1 MTLTEEII
9 NRHPKGTRKVY
20 SDRNGLYLDIK
31 TSGTASWMLR
41 KMVDGKRN
49 AVILGYYP
57 EMGIDEARRIAS
69 VEAMHLGIEVKKQN
83 LPMGSSK
90 RAGKILDSSAM
101 AVGTSRANREADMPQ
116 TRTLSSDK
124 KRKLTF
130 AEVYFEYMK
139 LKMEP
144 VLSKTYCESVHS
156 RAVTYL
162 LPAIGEDYLE
172 DITSPKILDAVRKI
186 ETLGKKDTA
195 KRVLGIAYAVF
206 KYAKA
211 CWYFT
216 GQNPAA
222 DLSDALSARPV
233 KRMASLTVPSD
244 IGRLLYAASN
254 YESFYL
260 RHAIRIQANTF
271 VRASELRFAQWS
283 EINFVKRE
291 WKISA
296 ERMKMSS
303 PHIVPMST
311 QVIESFRALKDITG
325 GTIHVFRSTRKS
337 NEDVPFSEAAVLV
350 AMKTCLK
357 TIGLPENAM
366 VGHGWRSVAS
376 TILNESGKF
385 SSDAIERQLA
395 HMERNKTRATYNY
408 AQYIPERI
416 EMMQWYSNH
425 LDSLETRERERSS
438 AARDYLFYRFADKRK
453 EK

>member
-9 NRHPKGTRKVY
+9 NKHPKGTRKVY

-49 AVILGYYP
+49 AIILGYYP
-57 EMGIDEARRIAS
+57 EMNIDEARRIAS
-69 VEAMHLGIEVKKQN
+69 VETMKMGNEVNKQN
-83 LPMGSSK
+83 LAIHSSK
-90 RAGKILDSSAM
+90 RAGEILSGSAM
-101 AVGTSRANREADMPQ
+101 AVETSRANREADMLQ
-116 TRTLSSDK
+116 TRTLSSEK
-124 KRKLTF
+124 KKKLTF

-156 RAVTYL
+156 RVSTYL
-162 LPAIGEDYLE
+162 LPAIGEDNIE
-172 DITSPKILDAVRKI
+172 DITSPMILEAVRKI
-186 ETLGKKDTA
+186 EKLGKKETA
-195 KRVLGIAYAVF
+195 KRVLGLAYAVF

-222 DLSDALSARPV
+222 DLSDALSARTV
-233 KRMASLTVPSD
+233 KRMASLTDLSE

-260 RHAIRIQANTF
+260 RYAIKIQAHTF

-291 WKISA
+291 WKIPA

-311 QVIESFRALKDITG
+311 QVVESFRALKDVTG

-337 NEDVPFSEAAVLV
+337 NEDIPFSEAAVLV
-350 AMKTCLK
+350 AMKSCLNM
-357 TIGLPENAM
+357 IGLPENAM

-385 SSDAIERQLA
+385 SSDVIERQLA
-395 HMERNKTRATYNY
+395 HMERNRTRATYNY
-408 AQYIPERI
+408 AQYIPVRI
-416 EMMQWYSNH
+416 EMMQWYSNY
-425 LDSLETRERERSS
+425 LDSLETRERERSN
-438 AARDYLFYRFADKRK
+438 AARDYLFYRFANKK
-453 EK
+453 K

>member
-9 NRHPKGTRKVY
+9 NKHPKGTRKVY

-49 AVILGYYP
+49 AIILGYYP
-57 EMGIDEARRIAS
+57 EMNIDEARRIAS
-69 VEAMHLGIEVKKQN
+69 VETMKMGNEVNKQN
-83 LPMGSSK
+83 LAIHSSK
-90 RAGKILDSSAM
+90 RAGEILSGSAM
-101 AVGTSRANREADMPQ
+101 AVETSRANREADMLQ
-116 TRTLSSDK
+116 TRTLSSEK
-124 KRKLTF
+124 KKKLTF

-156 RAVTYL
+156 RVSTYL
-162 LPAIGEDYLE
+162 LPAIGEDNIE
-172 DITSPKILDAVRKI
+172 DITSPMILEAVRKI
-186 ETLGKKDTA
+186 EKLGKKETA
-195 KRVLGIAYAVF
+195 KRVLGLAYAVF

-222 DLSDALSARPV
+222 DLSDALSARTV
-233 KRMASLTVPSD
+233 KRMASLTDLSE

-260 RHAIRIQANTF
+260 RYAIKIQAHTF

-291 WKISA
+291 WKIPA
-296 ERMKMSS
+296 ERMKMTS

-311 QVIESFRALKDITG
+311 QVVESFRALKDVTG

-337 NEDVPFSEAAVLV
+337 NEDIPFSEAAVLV
-350 AMKTCLK
+350 AMKSCLNM
-357 TIGLPENAM
+357 IGLPENAM

-385 SSDAIERQLA
+385 SSDVIERQLA
-395 HMERNKTRATYNY
+395 HMERNRTRATYNY
-408 AQYIPERI
+408 AQYIPVRI
-416 EMMQWYSNH
+416 EMMQWYSNY
-425 LDSLETRERERSS
+425 LDSLETRERERSN
-438 AARDYLFYRFADKRK
+438 AARDYLFYRFANKK
-453 EK
+453 K

>member
-9 NRHPKGTRKVY
+9 NKHPKGTRKVY

-49 AVILGYYP
+49 AIILGYYP
-57 EMGIDEARRIAS
+57 EMNIDEARRIAS
-69 VEAMHLGIEVKKQN
+69 VETMKMGNEVNKQN
-83 LPMGSSK
+83 LAIHSSK
-90 RAGKILDSSAM
+90 RAGEILSGSAM
-101 AVGTSRANREADMPQ
+101 AVETSRANREADMLQ
-116 TRTLSSDK
+116 TRTLSSEK
-124 KRKLTF
+124 KKKLTF

-156 RAVTYL
+156 RASTYL
-162 LPAIGEDYLE
+162 LPAIGEDNIE
-172 DITSPKILDAVRKI
+172 DITSPMILEAVRKI
-186 ETLGKKDTA
+186 EKLGKKETA
-195 KRVLGIAYAVF
+195 KRVLGLAYAVF

-222 DLSDALSARPV
+222 DLSDALSARTV
-233 KRMASLTVPSD
+233 KRMASLTDLSE

-260 RHAIRIQANTF
+260 RYAIKIQAHTF

-291 WKISA
+291 WKIPA

-311 QVIESFRALKDITG
+311 QVVESFRALKDVTG

-337 NEDVPFSEAAVLV
+337 NEDIPFSEAAVLV
-350 AMKTCLK
+350 AMKSCLNM
-357 TIGLPENAM
+357 IGLPENAM

-385 SSDAIERQLA
+385 SSDVIERQLA
-395 HMERNKTRATYNY
+395 HMERNRTRATYNY
-408 AQYIPERI
+408 AQYIPVRI
-416 EMMQWYSNH
+416 EMMQWYSNY
-425 LDSLETRERERSS
+425 LDSLETRERERSN
-438 AARDYLFYRFADKRK
+438 AARDYLFYRFANKK
-453 EK
+453 K